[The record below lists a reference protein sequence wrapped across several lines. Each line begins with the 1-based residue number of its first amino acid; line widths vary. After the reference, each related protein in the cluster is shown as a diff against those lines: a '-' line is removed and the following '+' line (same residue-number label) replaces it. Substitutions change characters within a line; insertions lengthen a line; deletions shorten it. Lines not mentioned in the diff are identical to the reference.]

1 MLFAIICHD
10 KKDHGHVRAEN
21 RPAHLEHLKAHADN
35 AYVVGPML
43 SDDGESMV
51 GSLLIMDMADREA
64 VEEFAANDPYAKAG
78 LFESVT
84 IAPWKKV
91 IPAD

>member
-10 KKDHGHVRAEN
+10 KENSSAVRMEN
-21 RPAHLEHLKAHADN
+21 RPAHLDYIGGYKDKAYAI
-35 AYVVGPML
+35 GPML
-43 SDDGESMV
+43 SDDGEGMI
-51 GSLLIMDMADREA
+51 GSLLIMDFADKAEA
-64 VEEFAANDPYAKAG
+64 ESFAAGDPYNQAG

>member
-10 KKDHGHVRAEN
+10 KKDHTHVRMEN
-21 RPAHLEHLKAHADN
+21 RPAHLEYLGGHKDKAYA
-35 AYVVGPML
+35 VGPML
-43 SDDGESMV
+43 SDDGEGMI
-51 GSLLIMDMADREA
+51 GSLLIMDFGDKSEA
-64 VEEFAANDPYAKAG
+64 ETFAAGDPYNQAG